1 MRVPPDFIYE
11 LPPTVLFLVVLA
23 CVGAVTML
31 IQVLAHLP
39 RVLKAAPQMAQMST
53 AVSTI
58 AGAIFGLSMTFL
70 ANTVW
75 TTEDAAHNAVNAEA
89 RAIRVMDLYMDSLT
103 APAYDGMAKLIA
115 DYGEAVKGEWG
126 SMSEDDYGSPAETAL
141 RTIYG
146 AVIRGLAEGDQ
157 NRLLQQRL
165 LTSLDDLSAARQDRL
180 SIAQNYVSVSQ
191 WTLVVGLGIVLLCVV
206 TLNHIT
212 APLARRVAVGAVVM
226 SISIMLYVIL
236 LHDRPFIGY
245 DAIGPDPILKATG
258 AMTLTW

>member
-1 MRVPPDFIYE
+1 MRLPPDLVYD
-11 LPPTVLFLVVLA
+11 LSPPLLFLLVLA
-23 CVGAVTML
+23 CVGAVALL
-31 IQVLAHLP
+31 IQRVIRLP
-39 RVLKAAPQMAQMST
+39 LIAKAAPQLAQVAP

-58 AGAIFGLSMTFL
+58 AGAIFGLSMSFL
-70 ANTVW
+70 ANAVW
-75 TTEDAAHNAVNAEA
+75 NTEDRAHNAVNSEA
-89 RAIRVMDLYMDSLT
+89 RAIRLMELYMDSLT
-103 APAYDGMAKLIA
+103 APAYDGMSRLIA
-115 DYGEAVKGEWG
+115 NYGEAVAQEWDA
-126 SMSEDDYGSPAETAL
+126 MSEDDYGTPAEVAL

-212 APLARRVAVGAVVM
+212 TPLARKVAVAAVVM

-258 AMTLTW
+258 ASP

>member
-1 MRVPPDFIYE
+1 MMRVPPDFIYE
-11 LPPTVLFLVVLA
+11 LSPPALFIVVLA
-23 CVGAVTML
+23 GVGSVAL
-31 IQVLAHLP
+31 LLQLVLRIP
-39 RVLKAAPQMAQMST
+39 RVAKSAPQLAQMTT

-75 TTEDAAHNAVNAEA
+75 NTEDRAHNAVNAEA

-103 APAYDGMAKLIA
+103 APAYHGMSKLIA
-115 DYGEAVKGEWG
+115 DYGEAVKAEWD

-146 AVIRGLAEGDQ
+146 AVIQGLAEGDQ

-165 LTSLDDLSAARQDRL
+165 LTSLDELSAARQERL
-180 SIAQNYVSVSQ
+180 SIAENYVSVSQ
-191 WTLVVGLGIVLLCVV
+191 WTLVTGLGVVMLFVV
-206 TLNHIT
+206 TLSHAT
-212 APLARRVAVGAVVM
+212 FPLARRVSVAAITVA
-226 SISIMLYVIL
+226 ISIMLYVIM

-245 DAIGPDPILKATG
+245 AAQTAAPILKATG
-258 AMTLTW
+258 VEP

>member
-11 LPPTVLFLVVLA
+11 LSPPVLFLVVLA
-23 CVGAVTML
+23 AVGIVALL
-31 IQVLAHLP
+31 IQWVLRIR
-39 RVLKAAPQMAQMST
+39 RVARAAPELTQMTT

-70 ANTVW
+70 ANSVW
-75 TTEDAAHNAVNAEA
+75 NTEDNAHNAVNAEA

-103 APAYDGMAKLIA
+103 APAYDGMSRLIA
-115 DYGEAVKGEWG
+115 NYGEAVKNEWDA
-126 SMSEDDYGSPAETAL
+126 MSEDDYGSPAETAL

-146 AVIRGLAEGDQ
+146 AVIKGLAEGDQ

-165 LTSLDDLSAARQDRL
+165 LTSLDELSAARQERL
-180 SIAQNYVSVSQ
+180 SIAENYVSVSQ
-191 WTLVVGLGIVLLCVV
+191 WTLVTGLGVVLIVVV
-206 TLNHIT
+206 TLSH
-212 APLARRVAVGAVVM
+212 ASFPLARRVAVAAVVM

-245 DAIGPDPILKATG
+245 AAQTADPILKATG
-258 AMTLTW
+258 VEP